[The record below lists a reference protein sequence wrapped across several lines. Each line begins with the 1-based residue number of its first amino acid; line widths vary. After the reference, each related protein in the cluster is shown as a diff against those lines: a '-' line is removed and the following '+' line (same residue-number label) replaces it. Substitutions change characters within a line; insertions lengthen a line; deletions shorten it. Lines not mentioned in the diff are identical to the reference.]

1 MLRTGILMIAVTC
14 WLPAA
19 DVVVLTDGDRLTG
32 TVQKL
37 EKGKLYFRTKHS
49 ETPLQIDW
57 AMVSGL
63 TTDLEMTM
71 TRQDGTRETGRLFNS
86 ASGLSFVASRGVNA
100 LRPSTVVALEPK
112 TEELTEEPSGW
123 VRRLWANTSVSEDF
137 GQSYSGLAHYN
148 QLSSTTEVNYQGHR
162 WDGTL
167 VTHYDYYGATESSRS
182 SYQAY
187 GRFVAERYIRG
198 DHFFLFPYA
207 FLGRQTTAE
216 GGRGQLRQIGGGAGW
231 TFRRQKS
238 DQVSF
243 FAGLVRSTSNGF
255 TMLPDGERVD
265 GRYGNT
271 LSIAAVSWERTLKFK
286 IATSVRLYYFKPI
299 LESGHHGMAADANAK
314 IPLFGP
320 AYLTFRAYDTPELH
334 QSQLF
339 STKNLQL
346 SSGIGIEF

>member
-1 MLRTGILMIAVTC
+1 MIAVTC
-14 WLPAA
+14 CPGWLPAA

-37 EKGKLYFRTKHS
+37 EKGKLFFKIKHS

-57 AMVSGL
+57 TLVSGV
-63 TTDLEMTM
+63 TTESELKMTQ
-71 TRQDGTRETGRLFNS
+71 RDGTQETGTLLTS
-86 ASGLSFVASRGVNA
+86 AAGLSFVAAGAVTA
-100 LRPSTVVALEPK
+100 IRPSAVVSLEPK
-112 TEELTEEPSGW
+112 AQEQPKKPSGW
-123 VRRLWANTSVSEDF
+123 FRRAWANTSLSEDF

-148 QLSSTTEVNYQGHR
+148 QLSSTTEVNYQGER

-167 VTHYDYYGATESSRS
+167 VTHYDYYGATDSAGST
-182 SYQAY
+182 YQAY
-187 GRFVAERYIRG
+187 GRLLADRYIGG

-207 FLGRQTTAE
+207 FLGRQTTAD
-216 GGRGQLRQIGGGAGW
+216 GGRGQLRQFGGGAGW

-243 FAGLVRSTSNGF
+243 FAGLVRSTGNGF
-255 TMLPDGERVD
+255 TILNEDVRLD
-265 GRYGNT
+265 GRYRDT
-271 LSIAAVSWERTLKFK
+271 LSIFAITWDKTLRFK

-299 LESGHHGMAADANAK
+299 LEAGHHGMAADANAK

-320 AYLTFRAYDTPELH
+320 AYLTFRAYDTPELR
-334 QSQLF
+334 QRQLF